1 MVMISMIK
9 STSITSISGVVL
21 MSIISS
27 GSPDPPPLPTFIP
40 MKFSLSRGAGAA
52 HGRFGNEP
60 DLEYAGALACEHHPA
75 DEFVACALVGPN
87 MHFGLGLLHRNLLE
101 SGQQFLIVDKFVV
114 PKDIAVLVDGNVDVL
129 GLGLRGLVCF
139 FRQFH
144 RSTLDDY
151 GNRDQE
157 DDQQHQHH
165 IHQGRGIDRRDDF
178 VLGLQRTNAYPHR
191 QAPLRRSRPRLPPN
205 KVMCTPPPKCRISSI
220 ATLLRLTSQL

>member
-87 MHFGLGLLHRNLLE
+87 MHFWLGMLHRNLRE
-101 SGQQFLIVDKFVV
+101 SGQQFLIVDK
-114 PKDIAVLVDGNVDVL
+114 KLLARLKEIAVKQPQPEVHVRADKSARYEFVGRVVF
-129 GLGLRGLVCF
+129 VCRRAGIIKIGF
-139 FRQFH
+139 I
-144 RSTLDDY
+144 RSEST
-151 GNRDQE
+151 
-157 DDQQHQHH
+157 
-165 IHQGRGIDRRDDF
+165 
-178 VLGLQRTNAYPHR
+178 
-191 QAPLRRSRPRLPPN
+191 RLN
-205 KVMCTPPPKCRISSI
+205 Y
-220 ATLLRLTSQL
+220 